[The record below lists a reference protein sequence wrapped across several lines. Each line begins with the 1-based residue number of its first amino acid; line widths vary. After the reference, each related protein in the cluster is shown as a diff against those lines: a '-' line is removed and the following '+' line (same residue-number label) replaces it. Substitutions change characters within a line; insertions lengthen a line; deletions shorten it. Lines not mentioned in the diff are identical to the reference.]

1 MSKTEFNQPLDKNAY
16 PVPVMMPKEQ
26 LLGST
31 IKIQSDG
38 IYRVLS
44 KSEANLSVT
53 YPNESSACVVPFVPG
68 TIEYFFFPKGTS
80 LTAVEG
86 IIINKMK

>member
-26 LLGST
+26 LSGST
-31 IKIQSDG
+31 IKIETDG
-38 IYRVLS
+38 IYRIFS
-44 KSEANLSVT
+44 KYDSNLSVK
-53 YPNESSACVVPFVPG
+53 YPNESSTCIVPFVSG
-68 TIEYFFFPKGTS
+68 TIEYFFFPKGASFTV
-80 LTAVEG
+80 VEG

>member
-26 LLGST
+26 LSGST
-31 IKIQSDG
+31 IQIETDG

-53 YPNESSACVVPFVPG
+53 YPNENSACVVPFVSG
-68 TIEYFFFPKGTS
+68 TIEYFFFPKGAS
-80 LTAVEG
+80 LTVVEG